1 MRALAIPLAF
11 LLGFSAPVCAA
22 DLGPAPMP
30 TKAPPVVEPVVDYTP
45 LLLVGVIGGTLIGLC
60 LGHVICPQGHPT
72 PPPVS
77 PSG

>member
-1 MRALAIPLAF
+1 MRSLAVLLALS
-11 LLGFSAPVCAA
+11 LGFSTSAYAA

-60 LGHVICPQGHPT
+60 LGHVICPEEHKVV
-72 PPPVS
+72 PPLS
-77 PSG
+77 P

>member
-1 MRALAIPLAF
+1 MRPLAV
-11 LLGFSAPVCAA
+11 LLALSLGFSASAYAA

-60 LGHVICPQGHPT
+60 LGHVICPEEHPT

-77 PSG
+77 P